1 MSDNAYVANGYLE
14 PGYFGS
20 GANGGTTVFEDIQK
34 LVAGNLVTLY
44 ELDCQVLNS
53 GVERYH
59 NHNDGIIVWQGQAY
73 HPWAI
78 EARDFERTGDGQQ
91 PNPTLT
97 VGNIGQD
104 ADGNPI
110 PGVVSALCLALEDL
124 RGAVLT
130 RRRTF
135 AKYLDAVNF
144 VGGNPSAD
152 PNEHLPD
159 ERWIVSQKQS
169 ETPESV
175 TFVLASPLQVDG
187 VQLPTRQILANLCGW
202 LVLDAPLGGYRG
214 ACCGYTGASMFDRK
228 GQPVTDPAL
237 DACSGLLSH
246 CKLRFGAHGELPYGG
261 FASADRVR

>member
-14 PGYFGS
+14 PDYFGS
-20 GANGGTTVFEDIQK
+20 GANGGTTVLEDVQK
-34 LVAGNLVTLY
+34 LAAGNLVTLY
-44 ELDCQVLNS
+44 ELDCQPLNGS
-53 GVERYH
+53 VERYH
-59 NHNDGIIVWQGQAY
+59 NHNDGVIVWQGQTY

-78 EARDFERTGDGQQ
+78 EARDFERTGDAQQ

-110 PGVVSALCLALEDL
+110 TGVVSALCLALDDL
-124 RGAVLT
+124 RGARLT

-144 VGGNPSAD
+144 AQGNPGAD

-159 ERWIVSQKQS
+159 ERWIVSQKQQ

-187 VQLPTRQILANLCGW
+187 ARLPARQILANLCGW

-214 ACCGYTGASMFDRK
+214 ACCSYQGSAMYTKDGEPTSN
-228 GQPVTDPAL
+228 PSL
-237 DACSGLLSH
+237 DKCGGRVSD
-246 CKLRFGAHGELPYGG
+246 CKLRFGEWQPLNFGG
-261 FASADRVR
+261 FPSADRIR